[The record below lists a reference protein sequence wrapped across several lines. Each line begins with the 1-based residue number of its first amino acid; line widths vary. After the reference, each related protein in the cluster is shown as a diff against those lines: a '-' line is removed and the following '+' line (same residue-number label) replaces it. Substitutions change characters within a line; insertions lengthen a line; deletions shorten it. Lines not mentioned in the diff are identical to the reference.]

1 MRAIIKD
8 VLFKINFYSYCNA
21 VWNIEVNEK
30 QGDFYNTSE
39 DKNKVIPPHIA
50 IYEDEDT
57 IEDLEGLLEQADR
70 VMSFEDGRRIFIYYL
85 D

>member
-8 VLFKINFYSYCNA
+8 VLFKINFYSYCNS

-30 QGDFYNTSE
+30 RGDFYNIRE

-70 VMSFEDGRRIFIYYL
+70 VISFEDGRRIFIYYL